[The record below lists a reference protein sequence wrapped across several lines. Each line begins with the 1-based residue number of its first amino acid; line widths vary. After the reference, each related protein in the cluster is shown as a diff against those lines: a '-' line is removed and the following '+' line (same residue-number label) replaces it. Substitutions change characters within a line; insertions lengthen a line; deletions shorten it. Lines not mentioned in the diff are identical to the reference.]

1 VVAWVAL
8 VVVMVAA
15 LEVEIVVVEETE
27 VVVEAIKVNKVKKPE
42 VMYNLVLDRRNRQG
56 KNGKSNTTITANNN
70 TT

>member
-56 KNGKSNTTITANNN
+56 KNGKSNTTITAHNN